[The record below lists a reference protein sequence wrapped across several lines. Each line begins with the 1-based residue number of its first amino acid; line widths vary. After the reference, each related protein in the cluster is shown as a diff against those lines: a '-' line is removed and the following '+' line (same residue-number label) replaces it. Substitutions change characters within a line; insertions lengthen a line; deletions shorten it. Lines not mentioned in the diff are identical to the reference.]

1 MLKYDKIT
9 RMRRSIK
16 IIAVMI
22 LAVSAYS
29 ILPVVSLYLHDTV
42 PLPTNDQIAEKLKA
56 NKGEA
61 FSFIAFGDNHAG
73 FIFDD
78 SAFLKIIRRMNRED
92 RFRKFNID
100 FAANLGDVTFM
111 KGSRWEYRIYN
122 RLRSKIKFPVISV
135 MGNHDDDRHGEHLFK
150 ELLGK
155 REFSFTNRNSYF
167 IVLDNKIT
175 DLNEQQC
182 AWLEEELKKSQSYKH
197 RFIFMHK
204 QPLSLYQRSWFR
216 PELGKWSYRF
226 MKICEAYKVDI
237 VFAGHEHMFR
247 EAVYGTVRY
256 VTSGGA
262 GMLIQIPE
270 SDGGYL
276 HYVVVRVYGD
286 YVDYEVR
293 KVFPPIWEYLT
304 YYMWKELFY
313 SVKDIVF

>member
-1 MLKYDKIT
+1 
-9 RMRRSIK
+9 MRRLITVIC
-16 IIAVMI
+16 IILVVGI
-22 LAVSAYS
+22 IYS
-29 ILPVVSLYLHDTV
+29 ILPVIFLYLQKDV
-42 PLPTNDQIAEKLKA
+42 PLYTNDQIAEKLKS
-56 NKGEA
+56 NNGEA

-78 SAFLKIIRRMNRED
+78 SAFLKIIRRINREY
-92 RFRKFNID
+92 RFKKFKID
-100 FAANLGDVTFM
+100 FVANLGDITFL
-111 KGSRWEYRIYN
+111 KGTRWEYLIYN
-122 RLRSKIKFPVISV
+122 RLRAKIKFPVISL

-150 ELLGK
+150 EYVGR

-167 IVLDNKIT
+167 IVIDNRVT

-182 AWLEEELKKSQSYKH
+182 AWLEEELKKSAGYRH

-204 QPLSLYQRSWFR
+204 QALSPYQQSWFR

-226 MKICEAYKVDI
+226 MKICETYKVDI

-247 EAVYGTVRY
+247 EGTYGNVRY

-262 GMLIQIPE
+262 GMFIQIPE
-270 SDGGYL
+270 SEGGYL
-276 HYVVVRVYGD
+276 NYVVVRVYGD

-293 KVFPPIWEYLT
+293 KVFPPLWEYFT

-313 SVKDIVF
+313 SVKGMVF